1 MPGLTTVDCL
11 YIDNPKK
18 NMLEN
23 YLPHDLETFRALVV
37 GYEAYLAVM
46 VGSHADPILPKSGLL
61 QAPLSTSSNTYREY
75 QCG

>member
-1 MPGLTTVDCL
+1 
-11 YIDNPKK
+11 
-18 NMLEN
+18 MLED
-23 YLPHDLETFRALVV
+23 YLPYDLETFRALVV

-46 VGSHADPILPKSGLL
+46 VGSHADPILPKSGML